1 MLWMIHKIRLLKEY
15 EDEDGEED
23 EKSKEIIEIESM
35 IQQRY
40 DQLYKLLIVYVQF
53 YKNFLYFI
61 PDLIRKPRSSLSYT

>member
-35 IQQRY
+35 I
-40 DQLYKLLIVYVQF
+40 
-53 YKNFLYFI
+53 
-61 PDLIRKPRSSLSYT
+61 